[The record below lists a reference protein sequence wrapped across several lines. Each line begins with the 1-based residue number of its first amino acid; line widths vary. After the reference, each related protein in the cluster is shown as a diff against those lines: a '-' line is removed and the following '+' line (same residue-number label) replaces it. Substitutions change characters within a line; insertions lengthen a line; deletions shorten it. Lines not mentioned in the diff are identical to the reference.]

1 MTSEGPGEQCLG
13 EEGNSLPGL
22 GREPCPAQ
30 IGERTVIPLT
40 VPHLRQAECSP
51 GPEGQVLGEG
61 GDTPVL
67 TYGLGATTLLEESFY
82 LLGRDQTR
90 KKEKGNIFLSYS
102 RLRCNQH

>member
-30 IGERTVIPLT
+30 IGERIVTPLT
-40 VPHLRQAECSP
+40 APHLRQAECSL
-51 GPEGQVLGEG
+51 GPEGRLLGEG

-67 TYGLGATTLLEESFY
+67 TYGPGATTLLEKSFC
-82 LLGRDQTR
+82 LLGRDQTGR
-90 KKEKGNIFLSYS
+90 KRRATDISQL
-102 RLRCNQH
+102 L